1 MAIEINMEKVEYER
15 LKSILKYLKGLAQSV
30 DADIDSVIEDYR
42 NMAEHDMQEIID
54 ILLELE
60 I

>member
-1 MAIEINMEKVEYER
+1 MAIKIDMQKIEYER
-15 LKSILKYLKGLAQSV
+15 LRSVLQYLKGLAQNV

-54 ILLELE
+54 VLLELE